1 MTQEITMAT
10 KTFNILP
17 ALLITAAAGL
27 MGCGPVE
34 EIDPVTRPLGPA
46 MMAAAE
52 LEGETPEDYPEVNE
66 PCRGYTLFGT
76 TVEAQYKG
84 QVTLIDM
91 AGQNVRTWEGLNGFP
106 AKMLPGGSIMATKGM
121 RPGLITSWQD
131 SIELVQVDWDGKTE
145 WSFKSWDNDKSE
157 TMMSRQHHDYQREGS
172 PTGYYAP
179 GQEPA
184 LKGKTLV
191 LAHKERVVPNVS
203 RLPIDDDVLYEVTAD
218 GKLTDFVW
226 YSGDHIDEMGFSEE
240 ERLAI
245 YDNPMF
251 NDDRLNGDWLHINS
265 ASTLGRNRW
274 YEKLGDERFHPDN
287 IIISSREAGFVA
299 IISRETGKI
308 VWRVGPDFSEG
319 TPWHELGM
327 FVGQH
332 HVHMIPHG
340 LPGAGNILVFDNGGA
355 SGYGGSMGHH
365 KNGRAYSRV
374 LEFNPVT
381 FKKVW
386 EYGGSFT
393 SKQNFFSGYI
403 SSAQRLPNGNTLI
416 TEGDVGRMF
425 EVTWRGKKKVWE
437 HYSQVVYEDGSK
449 HIYRGYRVPPEWLP
463 TGINPGRYPSWKDLY
478 EGGK

>member
-1 MTQEITMAT
+1 MAT

-218 GKLTDFVW
+218 GKLTRKAGALPVKHDYVDGAAADLDNDGLADLVLVSPKKTSLLLSDTLAPGTFRDASTQLPSTGVDQATGVAIGHLDGNAHLDVVLARGDTSAATNTVLYNDTAGLARFSRQGTQPADKARTGAVAVADMTGDVLGEIVFGNTSSATVV
-226 YSGDHIDEMGFSEE
+226 YSPTLQKKLNKVYTVPKSSSGGVLDLLAVDLDNDCDVDLVLARDAGIRVLLNKGKDKTGKPTFSESALGSAALPA
-240 ERLAI
+240 RSLAAV
-245 YDNPMF
+245 DVTGDGL
-251 NDDRLNGDWLHINS
+251 NDLLLGGDKIGANWL
-265 ASTLGRNRW
+265 
-274 YEKLGDERFHPDN
+274 YQK
-287 IIISSREAGFVA
+287 
-299 IISRETGKI
+299 
-308 VWRVGPDFSEG
+308 
-319 TPWHELGM
+319 
-327 FVGQH
+327 
-332 HVHMIPHG
+332 
-340 LPGAGNILVFDNGGA
+340 
-355 SGYGGSMGHH
+355 
-365 KNGRAYSRV
+365 
-374 LEFNPVT
+374 
-381 FKKVW
+381 
-386 EYGGSFT
+386 
-393 SKQNFFSGYI
+393 
-403 SSAQRLPNGNTLI
+403 
-416 TEGDVGRMF
+416 
-425 EVTWRGKKKVWE
+425 
-437 HYSQVVYEDGSK
+437 
-449 HIYRGYRVPPEWLP
+449 
-463 TGINPGRYPSWKDLY
+463 
-478 EGGK
+478 